1 MRNSYTATEGSEWDK
16 HNDVCVDERKMDGMR
31 EVGMMVMIELSSLQ
45 LSDENRL
52 KSSDERVNVLQKL
65 YNKQE

>member
-1 MRNSYTATEGSEWDK
+1 M
-16 HNDVCVDERKMDGMR
+16 DEMR
-31 EVGMMVMIELSSLQ
+31 EVEMMVMIELSSLQ

>member
-1 MRNSYTATEGSEWDK
+1 
-16 HNDVCVDERKMDGMR
+16 MDGMR